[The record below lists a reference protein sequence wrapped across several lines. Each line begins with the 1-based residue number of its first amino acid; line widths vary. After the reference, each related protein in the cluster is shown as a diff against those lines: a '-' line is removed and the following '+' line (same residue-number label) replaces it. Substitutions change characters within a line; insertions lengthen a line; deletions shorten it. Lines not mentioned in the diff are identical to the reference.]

1 MTDPQ
6 KAVFLSYASQD
17 AAAAARIC
25 EALRAAG
32 IEVWF
37 DQSELR
43 GGDAWDRQIARQI
56 RECALLIAVI
66 SVHTDERSEDYFG
79 RQWRLAV
86 ERTRDLADD
95 PAFLLPVVIDG
106 TPDAAARVPDK
117 FREVQWS
124 RLPGGETTPAFVQR
138 VSHLL
143 SPSHAHAP
151 AQPRPSATPAPTLR
165 QPAPGPVAPPWTQR
179 VLLLIAAVAVIG
191 GGYFALDK
199 FVLSKRS
206 AAGTQAPS
214 SSIQA
219 GTPAH
224 GAITEKSIAVL
235 PFADLSEQKDQ
246 EYFSDGLAEGLL
258 DLLAQVPDL
267 HVPARTSS
275 FSFKG
280 KSDDIATIAQKLRVA
295 HVLEGSVRKSGTRL
309 QVTVELIRADNG
321 YHAWSKTYDRD
332 IKDVFTVQDE
342 IATAV
347 VEALKAKLAP
357 TKQASSHRTSNPE
370 AYNQLLLGRQ
380 FYDRG
385 NLDDFRRAV
394 EAYRK
399 AIALDPNY
407 AAAYAGLVYAEF
419 YVADQTGDVAGFK
432 RANAAA
438 EKAVALAPDE
448 AAGYAAR
455 GFTRATSS
463 WDWAGAQ
470 ADFAKAL
477 ALDPADIS
485 AQRRYGQLV
494 GSLGRLPDAIA
505 AFRDATELDPL
516 SNPAW
521 RDLGRYLMLSRDFAG
536 AHEAL
541 RRALEIQPESSYALN
556 SLGMLQLLEGKAA
569 EALATY
575 GKLDREAF
583 RLSGIAMAEHTLG
596 HAKESRLALDQL
608 IAKHAQ
614 EAAYQIAQVYA
625 WRGEKDKGFEWLEQ
639 AYQQSDAGLANVK
652 IELLLA
658 GLRDDPRYTALLRE
672 LNLPE

>member
-219 GTPAH
+219 VTPAH

-407 AAAYAGLVYAEF
+407 AAAYAGLVYA
-419 YVADQTGDVAGFK
+419 
-432 RANAAA
+432 
-438 EKAVALAPDE
+438 
-448 AAGYAAR
+448 
-455 GFTRATSS
+455 
-463 WDWAGAQ
+463 
-470 ADFAKAL
+470 
-477 ALDPADIS
+477 
-485 AQRRYGQLV
+485 
-494 GSLGRLPDAIA
+494 
-505 AFRDATELDPL
+505 
-516 SNPAW
+516 
-521 RDLGRYLMLSRDFAG
+521 
-536 AHEAL
+536 
-541 RRALEIQPESSYALN
+541 
-556 SLGMLQLLEGKAA
+556 
-569 EALATY
+569 
-575 GKLDREAF
+575 
-583 RLSGIAMAEHTLG
+583 
-596 HAKESRLALDQL
+596 
-608 IAKHAQ
+608 
-614 EAAYQIAQVYA
+614 
-625 WRGEKDKGFEWLEQ
+625 
-639 AYQQSDAGLANVK
+639 
-652 IELLLA
+652 
-658 GLRDDPRYTALLRE
+658 
-672 LNLPE
+672 